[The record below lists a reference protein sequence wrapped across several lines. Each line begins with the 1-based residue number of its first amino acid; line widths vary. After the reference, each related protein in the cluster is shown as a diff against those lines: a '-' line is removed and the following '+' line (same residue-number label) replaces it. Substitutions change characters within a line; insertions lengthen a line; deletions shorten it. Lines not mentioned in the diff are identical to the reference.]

1 MMRCQ
6 VDLDCHSPVARSFQ
20 LRLVATE
27 STVKRALLRVV
38 LVSAS
43 LPKNP
48 MSETRFVKDIAMVSF
63 FCSRC
68 RSGRETAS
76 GAAPKAPG
84 LLFRGDRQ
92 GVVAPV
98 RQDGGGAETRRAA
111 RNERKQKTAV
121 LQGAARPQ
129 AVK

>member
-6 VDLDCHSPVARSFQ
+6 VDLDCHSPVWRSFQ
-20 LRLVATE
+20 LRLVASE

-68 RSGRETAS
+68 RSGHETAS
-76 GAAPKAPG
+76 GAAPKAQVCFFGGPPR
-84 LLFRGDRQ
+84 RGSAGPAGWRGSRNPQ
-92 GVVAPV
+92 G
-98 RQDGGGAETRRAA
+98 REERAEAEDRRAA
-111 RNERKQKTAV
+111 GR
-121 LQGAARPQ
+121 G
-129 AVK
+129 

>member
-6 VDLDCHSPVARSFQ
+6 VDFDCHSPVWRSVQ
-20 LRLVATE
+20 LLFVASE
-27 STVKRALLRVV
+27 ITVKRALLRVA

-76 GAAPKAPG
+76 GAAPKAQVCFFG
-84 LLFRGDRQ
+84 GTAKALE
-92 GVVAPV
+92 APV

-111 RNERKQKTAV
+111 RNEWKQK
-121 LQGAARPQ
+121 
-129 AVK
+129 